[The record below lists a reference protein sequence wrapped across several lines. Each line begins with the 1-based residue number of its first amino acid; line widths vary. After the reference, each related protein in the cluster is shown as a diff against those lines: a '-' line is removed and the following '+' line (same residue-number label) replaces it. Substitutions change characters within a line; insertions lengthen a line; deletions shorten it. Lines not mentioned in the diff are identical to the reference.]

1 MRVFVHDGS
10 FDGVLA
16 AVFDAYSRRA
26 FPDMLLRKGE
36 ALPLFCDDVCEVHA
50 DEAKADR
57 VWRALQKKLSPS
69 SLASLVMCWF
79 SEQPGSAEWIFRYVC
94 KVMDSSMSI
103 EGNWADKDVR
113 TVLQWGK
120 KVASERERL
129 LQFLRFQKMADGVF
143 FAAVE
148 PLYNVLPLAVS
159 HFRDRF
165 SDQAWL
171 VYDVRRGYGFYYDR
185 KAVEEVSFPEP
196 PKGLR
201 GGWLDPSLAAED
213 ERLFQDLWK
222 TYFQSVAIKERKNAR
237 LQKQNMPV
245 RFWKYLVEK
254 R

>member
-10 FDGVLA
+10 FDGVLT

-26 FPDMLLRKGE
+26 FPDVLSREGE
-36 ALPLFCDDVCEVHA
+36 GLPLFCDEVHDVHT
-50 DEAKADR
+50 DEAKAGR
-57 VWRALQKKLSPS
+57 VWRALQKKLSAR
-69 SLASLVMCWF
+69 SLASLGLCWF
-79 SEQPGSAEWIFRYVC
+79 SEQPGAAGWIFRYVC
-94 KVMDSSMSI
+94 KVVDSSVSI
-103 EGNWADKDVR
+103 EGKWADKDVR
-113 TVLQWGK
+113 TVLQWGR

-159 HFRDRF
+159 HFRARF
-165 SDQAWL
+165 NDQVWL
-171 VYDVRRGYGFYYDR
+171 VYDVRRRYGFYYDR
-185 KAVEEVSFPEP
+185 ATVEEVSFPEP
-196 PKGLR
+196 PEGLK
-201 GGWLDPSLAAED
+201 GGWLDPSLSAKD

-222 TYFQSVAIKERKNAR
+222 TYFKSVAIRERLNVR
-237 LQKQNMPV
+237 LHKQNMPV

>member
-57 VWRALQKKLSPS
+57 VWRALQKKLSHS

-165 SDQAWL
+165 SGQVWL

-201 GGWLDPSLAAED
+201 GGWLNPSLAAED